1 MPFKPSNPDK
11 LVWMEGN
18 KEASIVQ
25 WHFQTRQRSEFMEI
39 LASISGDVGGQ
50 RACFLA
56 TNIALPLGHKLIFV
70 LPLQEVTVSDSA

>member
-39 LASISGDVGGQ
+39 LASISGDVGGSEGMFSCHKHSSASGTQ
-50 RACFLA
+50 ADLCTATTGSNCF
-56 TNIALPLGHKLIFV
+56 
-70 LPLQEVTVSDSA
+70 